1 MFFNNYIYISRKNA
15 PKSTFVLLKHKI
27 TLIFMHNI
35 EKSIFGFIVDFVR
48 VYDKVEK

>member
-35 EKSIFGFIVDFVR
+35 EKSIFGGYYEQTKQIND
-48 VYDKVEK
+48 